1 MSILVK
7 NNIHWVG
14 QRDWEVRDFT
24 ALNTKRCVA
33 AAITA
38 ISFVKKRMC

>member
-14 QRDWEVRDFT
+14 QRDWE
-24 ALNTKRCVA
+24 RCA
-33 AAITA
+33 AAATTA
-38 ISFVKKRMC
+38 ISSVKKKMS

>member
-7 NNIHWVG
+7 NIFIGLANATGKYVI
-14 QRDWEVRDFT
+14 FT